1 MANTTTTIAQAEE
14 MIRQRITS
22 NDSKAITGQALQDVL
37 LGITSGVKLKTEENS
52 KNMVTKDEELRN
64 ALNVEAIA
72 RIGANEKMLKRIK
85 GISSDSS
92 AYTDPFRYLRNFTS
106 EKDANGTITK
116 HAIRIMQ
123 DALLDTLRH
132 SDFNDSLPFI
142 GHMRAHIEG
151 VPIEAWNY
159 VKNWNQGS
167 NNGIFVQIVHTNFG
181 LKKGVISSAATSEYH
196 EYFRTVNVAM
206 ADGLVTNVT
215 ATEWKESTLTETDR
229 TNIASIAFL
238 GNFYSI
244 DAASSQA
251 STVQYAGNADYVI
264 LRFRIGGKGGLILQ
278 NVNGKSTEQYLFNDG
293 KRYVRYVDF
302 TSADRT
308 AVKKVQAWKLDGVA
322 YIFYDS
328 AKRIIYQRNQWDE
341 NISGGGPSTLPLVSS
356 QHAGLLSNTA
366 FTHLS
371 NFNIYEHS
379 VPTATSVRLTFT
391 KPLTGEAG
399 VATLAA
405 ATSARA
411 GVMTAA
417 DKTLLDTLGKTSKH
431 LGTFSNREDALAAAS
446 TFAIVSDSSL
456 CLLTAAVGASSS
468 ALNAIVILQQVQKNN
483 NGSGTTM
490 QYVFDGKQRYTR
502 YIDHNA
508 SSVTSVQPL
517 QQEGVRNL
525 YFTQKGFI
533 GLKDMWGTQVGSGF
547 FLPDKTNVRE
557 DAANTTAT
565 SVGLVITSFLGTTK
579 TATLG
584 AVTSARAGLMTVGL
598 YNELKKAT
606 TDINELTARLEAAER
621 KITQLEQRL
630 AAN

>member
-52 KNMVTKDEELRN
+52 KNIVTKTEELRN
-64 ALNVEAIA
+64 LVNVEVTA
-72 RIGANEKMLKRIK
+72 RIGADEKMLKRIK

-92 AYTDPFRYLRNFTS
+92 AYTDPFRYIGNFTS
-106 EKDANGTITK
+106 EKDASGTITK
-116 HAIRIMQ
+116 HAIRVMQ
-123 DALLDTLRH
+123 DALLNTLRN

-159 VKNWNQGS
+159 VKTWNQGS
-167 NNGIFVQIVHTNFG
+167 NNGIFVQVVRTNFG

-215 ATEWKESTLTETDR
+215 ETEWKESTLTETDR

-251 STVQYAGNADYVI
+251 STVQYAGNANYVI

-341 NISGGGPSTLPLVSS
+341 NISGGGPSTLPLASAS
-356 QHAGLLSNTA
+356 YAGMLSTTMFN
-366 FTHLS
+366 HLS

-379 VPTATSVRLTFT
+379 VPTTTSVRLVFT
-391 KPLTGEAG
+391 NPITGTATN
-399 VATLAA
+399 VTLAA
-405 ATSARA
+405 VSSARA
-411 GVMTAA
+411 GVMTA
-417 DKTLLDTLGKTSKH
+417 D
-431 LGTFSNREDALAAAS
+431 
-446 TFAIVSDSSL
+446 
-456 CLLTAAVGASSS
+456 
-468 ALNAIVILQQVQKNN
+468 
-483 NGSGTTM
+483 
-490 QYVFDGKQRYTR
+490 
-502 YIDHNA
+502 
-508 SSVTSVQPL
+508 
-517 QQEGVRNL
+517 
-525 YFTQKGFI
+525 
-533 GLKDMWGTQVGSGF
+533 
-547 FLPDKTNVRE
+547 
-557 DAANTTAT
+557 
-565 SVGLVITSFLGTTK
+565 
-579 TATLG
+579 
-584 AVTSARAGLMTVGL
+584 L
-598 YNELKKAT
+598 YNELKQAT
-606 TDINELTARLEAAER
+606 AGVGAEETARISLGNQIAADIQSIREDIATAKSTESEHYSEMQNHLTSIYNRLAAAER
-621 KITQLEQRL
+621 KITQLEQQL
-630 AAN
+630 TNN